1 MLPSLRTC
9 ARLLVCVCL
18 QIPECTTIMLHSAMS
33 WMCRCINFSCKH
45 TFAFV
50 HLIRKRVKTSGG
62 KKTANGKML
71 VAIGRRGHVERHRRT
86 LLPKRPLVT
95 TLVDRRPFFDFN
107 DILESS
113 GKQVATPLI
122 KFADVGEIFF
132 LYVCKNLSKE
142 DKIRS

>member
-1 MLPSLRTC
+1 MRVLANTRVYHNHAAQCNVLDVQVHQ
-9 ARLLVCVCL
+9 L
-18 QIPECTTIMLHSAMS
+18 
-33 WMCRCINFSCKH
+33 SCKH

-50 HLIRKRVKTSGG
+50 HLIRKRGKKSGG

-122 KFADVGEIFF
+122 KFADDDFF
-132 LYVCKNLSKE
+132 SCSL
-142 DKIRS
+142 

>member
-1 MLPSLRTC
+1 M
-9 ARLLVCVCL
+9 
-18 QIPECTTIMLHSAMS
+18 
-33 WMCRCINFSCKH
+33 
-45 TFAFV
+45 
-50 HLIRKRVKTSGG
+50 
-62 KKTANGKML
+62 NGKML

-122 KFADVGEIFF
+122 KFADVGRDI
-132 LYVCKNLSKE
+132 
-142 DKIRS
+142 

>member
-1 MLPSLRTC
+1 MRVLANTRVYHNQAAQCNVLDVQVHQ
-9 ARLLVCVCL
+9 L
-18 QIPECTTIMLHSAMS
+18 
-33 WMCRCINFSCKH
+33 SCKH

-50 HLIRKRVKTSGG
+50 HLIEREEKKKSG
-62 KKTANGKML
+62 KKTVNGKML

-122 KFADVGEIFF
+122 KFADVG
-132 LYVCKNLSKE
+132 
-142 DKIRS
+142 RR

>member
-1 MLPSLRTC
+1 MRVLANTRVYHNQAAQCNVLDVQVHQ
-9 ARLLVCVCL
+9 L
-18 QIPECTTIMLHSAMS
+18 
-33 WMCRCINFSCKH
+33 SCKH

-50 HLIRKRVKTSGG
+50 HLDHPKERK
-62 KKTANGKML
+62 KKKVEGRRRTNGKML

-113 GKQVATPLI
+113 GKQVATPL
-122 KFADVGEIFF
+122 
-132 LYVCKNLSKE
+132 
-142 DKIRS
+142 R